1 MADTLLRRILAAL
14 VLMGLAHGAWAGG
27 VFGLSPLRLHLSAQA
42 PMGAFTLVNSGDVP
56 VVVQAQPIT
65 WRQAD
70 GRDLQ
75 EPTRALLVNP
85 AIVSLAPGERQVV
98 RVALRAAPDR
108 RAETGYRMLFTE
120 VPQAGSGPSAGS
132 TVRIIK
138 RMDVPVFVT
147 PIAGEAKAAG
157 AVAVEA
163 TGDLLGVSFSN
174 DGTGHWRLGDLKVL
188 DAASGAA
195 LGPPALVSVLPGGM
209 RRLEVRLGDRPAPAK
224 VVVEAD
230 VDGQPFRTELA
241 VGRR

>member
-1 MADTLLRRILAAL
+1 
-14 VLMGLAHGAWAGG
+14 
-27 VFGLSPLRLHLSAQA
+27 
-42 PMGAFTLVNSGDVP
+42 
-56 VVVQAQPIT
+56 
-65 WRQAD
+65 
-70 GRDLQ
+70 
-75 EPTRALLVNP
+75 LLVNP

>member
-1 MADTLLRRILAAL
+1 MPDTPLRRILAAL

-27 VFGLSPLRLHLSAQA
+27 VFGLSPLRLNLSAQA
-42 PMGAFTLVNSGDVP
+42 PMGAFT
-56 VVVQAQPIT
+56 
-65 WRQAD
+65 
-70 GRDLQ
+70 
-75 EPTRALLVNP
+75 LVNP

-120 VPQAGSGPSAGS
+120 VPQAGDSPSGAS

-138 RMDVPVFVT
+138 RMDVPVFVA
-147 PIAGEAKAAG
+147 PVDGAPRSAG
-157 AVAVEA
+157 AIAA
-163 TGDLLGVSFSN
+163 QTTGDLLDLSFSN
-174 DGTGHWRLGDLKVL
+174 EGTGHWRLGDLKVL
-188 DAASGAA
+188 DATSGAT
-195 LGPPALVSVLPGGM
+195 LGPTTLVSVLPGGM
-209 RRLEVRLGDRPAPAK
+209 RRLELRLGARRAPEK

>member
-1 MADTLLRRILAAL
+1 MKLLRRTLATL
-14 VLMGLAHGAWAGG
+14 TLLGLAHGAWAGG
-27 VFGLSPLRLHLSAQA
+27 MFGLSPLRLNLSAQA

-56 VVVQAQPIT
+56 VVVQAQPMA

-85 AIVSLAPGERQVV
+85 AIVSLAPGEQQVV

-108 RAETGYRMLFTE
+108 QTETGYRMLFTE
-120 VPQAGSGPSAGS
+120 VPQAGSAASAGS

-138 RMDVPVFVT
+138 RMDVPVFVA
-147 PIAGEAKAAG
+147 PVEGDARPAG
-157 AVAVEA
+157 AVAA
-163 TGDLLGVSFSN
+163 HAAGDMLGVSFSN
-174 DGTGHWRLGDLKVL
+174 EGTGHWRLGDLKVL

-195 LGPPALVSVLPGGM
+195 LGPPALVSVLPGGA
-209 RRLEVRLGDRPAPAK
+209 RRLEMRLGDRPVPQK

>member
-1 MADTLLRRILAAL
+1 
-14 VLMGLAHGAWAGG
+14 
-27 VFGLSPLRLHLSAQA
+27 SAQA

-98 RVALRAAPDR
+98 RAALRAAPDR

-132 TVRIIK
+132 AVRIIK
-138 RMDVPVFVT
+138 RMDVPVFVA

-174 DGTGHWRLGDLKVL
+174 
-188 DAASGAA
+188 
-195 LGPPALVSVLPGGM
+195 
-209 RRLEVRLGDRPAPAK
+209 
-224 VVVEAD
+224 
-230 VDGQPFRTELA
+230 
-241 VGRR
+241 